1 MRTLKFKNENE
12 TADMIIRLEMAQSK
26 FTCVGR
32 TEIMVKDNEPALVL
46 PPTFVVNL
54 RRAIVKK
61 GLQLMGVTKH
71 KDNFNIF
78 ISGKTVGVKGP
89 FSVNDI
95 IAKL

>member
-1 MRTLKFKNENE
+1 MKTLKFKNENE

-46 PPTFVVNL
+46 PPTFVANL
-54 RRAIVKK
+54 RRAIAKK
-61 GLQLMGVTKH
+61 GLQLIGVSKYE
-71 KDNFNIF
+71 DNFNIF
-78 ISGKTVGVKGP
+78 ISGKTVEIKGP
-89 FSVNDI
+89 FSVNNI